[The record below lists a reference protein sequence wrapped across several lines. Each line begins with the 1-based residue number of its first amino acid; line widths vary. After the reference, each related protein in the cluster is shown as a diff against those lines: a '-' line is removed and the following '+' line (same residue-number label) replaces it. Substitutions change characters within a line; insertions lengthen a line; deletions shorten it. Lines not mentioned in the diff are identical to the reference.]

1 MKIYLG
7 ADHRGFELKE
17 KIKAWLTSQNLEVED
32 LGAHNFDMVD
42 DYTTYSAKVAS
53 AVSLERGSLGLL
65 FCASGMGM
73 SIMANKFDGV
83 RSATAINPAQ
93 VASGRK
99 DDDINVLSIASE
111 FASEDMVKQMITAYL
126 HTNFS
131 PEEKYLRRLNDIKKV
146 EQTN

>member
-1 MKIYLG
+1 MKIYIG
-7 ADHRGFELKE
+7 ADHRGYELKE
-17 KIKAWLTSQNLEVED
+17 KIKSWLTGQNFQVED
-32 LGAHNFDMVD
+32 LGAHSFDMVD
-42 DYTTYSAKVAS
+42 DYTGYAAKVAS

-111 FASEDMVKQMITAYL
+111 FSSEDMVKQMISAFL

-131 PEEKYLRRLNDIKKV
+131 PEERFLRRLNDIKKI
-146 EQTN
+146 ETNN

>member
-1 MKIYLG
+1 MKIYIG

-17 KIKAWLTSQNLEVED
+17 KMKQWLVGQNYQVED
-32 LGAHNFDMVD
+32 LGAITFDMVD
-42 DYTTYSAKVAS
+42 DYTTYAAKVAS

-111 FASEDMVKQMITAYL
+111 FGSEDAVKQMITAFL
-126 HTNFS
+126 HTDFS
-131 PEEKYLRRLNDIKKV
+131 PEEKYLRRLNDIKKI
-146 EQTN
+146 EKIN